1 MITVSILLDSVEKI
15 QRFVSIISKY
25 SCDFDIESGHS
36 CIDAKSLVGLF
47 SLDISKPLRLTI
59 NDDGILIEDILRDIQ
74 EFMEYKSI
82 STEYFIGFHMRFMQG
97 RRCLHEPFLFDS

>member
-59 NDDGILIEDILRDIQ
+59 NDDGTLIEDILRDIQ
-74 EFMEYKSI
+74 EFTFWRE
-82 STEYFIGFHMRFMQG
+82 EHDDRLRHAQGHRIG
-97 RRCLHEPFLFDS
+97 

>member
-47 SLDISKPLRLTI
+47 SLDISKPLR
-59 NDDGILIEDILRDIQ
+59 
-74 EFMEYKSI
+74 
-82 STEYFIGFHMRFMQG
+82 
-97 RRCLHEPFLFDS
+97 

>member
-59 NDDGILIEDILRDIQ
+59 NDDGTLIEDILR
-74 EFMEYKSI
+74 YKYRVFYRI
-82 STEYFIGFHMRFMQG
+82 SYEVHAGQKM
-97 RRCLHEPFLFDS
+97 PA

>member
-36 CIDAKSLVGLF
+36 CIDA
-47 SLDISKPLRLTI
+47 
-59 NDDGILIEDILRDIQ
+59 
-74 EFMEYKSI
+74 
-82 STEYFIGFHMRFMQG
+82 G
-97 RRCLHEPFLFDS
+97 R

>member
-1 MITVSILLDSVEKI
+1 MWQKVKNIRWVQEENNDYGIYLLDSVEKI

-59 NDDGILIEDILRDIQ
+59 NDDGTLIEDILRDIQ
-74 EFMEYKSI
+74 EFMEY
-82 STEYFIGFHMRFMQG
+82 
-97 RRCLHEPFLFDS
+97 

>member
-1 MITVSILLDSVEKI
+1 MITVSILLDSVVI
-15 QRFVSIISKY
+15 CDLFLSIFRKY

-59 NDDGILIEDILRDIQ
+59 NDDGTLIEDILRDIQ
-74 EFMEYKSI
+74 EFMEY
-82 STEYFIGFHMRFMQG
+82 
-97 RRCLHEPFLFDS
+97 

>member
-36 CIDAKSLVGLF
+36 LSL
-47 SLDISKPLRLTI
+47 IHI
-59 NDDGILIEDILRDIQ
+59 
-74 EFMEYKSI
+74 
-82 STEYFIGFHMRFMQG
+82 
-97 RRCLHEPFLFDS
+97 

>member
-36 CIDAKSLVGLF
+36 CID
-47 SLDISKPLRLTI
+47 ISKPLRLTI
-59 NDDGILIEDILRDIQ
+59 NDDGTLIEDILRDIQ
-74 EFMEYKSI
+74 EFMEY
-82 STEYFIGFHMRFMQG
+82 
-97 RRCLHEPFLFDS
+97 

>member
-59 NDDGILIEDILRDIQ
+59 NDDGTLIEDILRDIQ
-74 EFMEYKSI
+74 EFMEYYKYRVFYRVSY
-82 STEYFIGFHMRFMQG
+82 EVHAGQKM
-97 RRCLHEPFLFDS
+97 PA

>member
-59 NDDGILIEDILRDIQ
+59 NDDGTLIEDILRDIQ
-74 EFMEYKSI
+74 
-82 STEYFIGFHMRFMQG
+82 IGRAHV
-97 RRCLHEPFLFDS
+97 

>member
-59 NDDGILIEDILRDIQ
+59 NDDGTL
-74 EFMEYKSI
+74 S
-82 STEYFIGFHMRFMQG
+82 SSWN
-97 RRCLHEPFLFDS
+97 RRCFRRQPCMMG